1 MAGNGKSRLAEQRLL
16 RPGQLIVF
24 VLRLDG
30 SRPIICQRRKFS
42 LRAVV
47 RISTSHQTLHCRVRL
62 SNLRAAEIKRG
73 ITT

>member
-1 MAGNGKSRLAEQRLL
+1 MAGNRKSRLGEQRLL
-16 RPGQLIVF
+16 CPDQLI

-30 SRPIICQRRKFS
+30 TRPIICQRRKFS

-62 SNLRAAEIKRG
+62 SNLSVAEIKRG

>member
-1 MAGNGKSRLAEQRLL
+1 MAGKRKSRLGEQRLL

-30 SRPIICQRRKFS
+30 ARPIICQRRKFS
-42 LRAVV
+42 QRAVV

-62 SNLRAAEIKRG
+62 SNLRG
-73 ITT
+73 GD